1 MEHDGEGHYAA
12 CEKLPVR
19 FKIFGR
25 GDHAF
30 GDVEGHYKMEC
41 LVLRIGIIIVRPQKG
56 LLYLTTKYHPEKK
69 MKPRTAYLFIEIREM
84 ITKVRRLH
92 KFQHNYPV
100 IFT

>member
-1 MEHDGEGHYAA
+1 MR
-12 CEKLPVR
+12 LVR

-56 LLYLTTKYHPEKK
+56 LLYLTIKYHPEKTV
-69 MKPRTAYLFIEIREM
+69 KPRTAYLFIEIREL
-84 ITKVRRLH
+84 ITKVWRLH
-92 KFQHNYPV
+92 KFQHNCPV
-100 IFT
+100 MFT